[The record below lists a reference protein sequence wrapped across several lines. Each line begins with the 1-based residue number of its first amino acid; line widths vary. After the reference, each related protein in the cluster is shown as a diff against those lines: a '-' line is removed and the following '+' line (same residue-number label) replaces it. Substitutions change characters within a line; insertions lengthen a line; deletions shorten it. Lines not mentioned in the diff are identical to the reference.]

1 MQNNFEMYEKLHE
14 YADEMVKVIIMNKH
28 NIDEELMR
36 NALENMTRVI
46 RDLTNIQLGRE
57 INTES
62 TLKCTLSK
70 MRIAQNCLTKVKKGK
85 VI

>member
-1 MQNNFEMYEKLHE
+1 MQNNFEVYERIHE

-28 NIDEELMR
+28 NTDEELMR
-36 NALENMTRVI
+36 NALENMARTI
-46 RDLTNIQLGRE
+46 RDLTNIELGRE
-57 INTES
+57 LNTES

-70 MRIAQNCLTKVKKGK
+70 MKIAQNCLTKVKKDK